1 MKILPVFAFLIAA
14 MLSHAASSASFGKV
28 RQVEN
33 VSIVSLIATPEKY
46 DGKPVRVTGAVR
58 LEFEGN
64 ALCLHQEDLTQ
75 RIYANCLWMQPDL
88 NALAANENTLSAL
101 NNQYVLI
108 EGTFRKDERGHR
120 SMYSGAMTGIWR
132 VQSREQTAK

>member
-1 MKILPVFAFLIAA
+1 MPDALP
-14 MLSHAASSASFGKV
+14 
-28 RQVEN
+28 
-33 VSIVSLIATPEKY
+33 
-46 DGKPVRVTGAVR
+46 KPVRVTGALR

-75 RIYANCLWMQPDL
+75 RLYANCLWIQPDVY
-88 NALAANENTLSAL
+88 ALGVHEKILSAL
-101 NNQYVLI
+101 NNQYVIL

-120 SMYSGAMTGIWR
+120 SLYSDAITGAWR

>member
-1 MKILPVFAFLIAA
+1 MKILPVFAFLTAA
-14 MLSHAASSASFGKV
+14 MLSNFALSASFGKV

-33 VSIVSLIATPEKY
+33 VSVISLIASPEKY

-58 LEFEGN
+58 LEFEGK

-75 RIYANCLWMQPDL
+75 RLYANCLWIQPDV
-88 NALAANENTLSAL
+88 NALAADERTLSAL
-101 NNQYVLI
+101 NNQYVIL

-120 SMYSGAMTGIWR
+120 SMYSGAVTGIWR
-132 VQSREQTAK
+132 VQSREQTEK